1 MNPVEKEL
9 YNLTNIPEEFISA
22 VEVANKKVFDSV
34 LKLLSELEQK
44 DGYII
49 PNKASLQ
56 KIELIAE
63 QIRTT
68 LLEGDYVKALTEYTK
83 TFEAHGQVVL
93 ETFDIGAKLSDNP
106 FYKDLIKQT
115 QRNVLELFDAS
126 AIEFQLVSPI
136 KDILTNSIS
145 SSMKFSDAVK
155 SIRDFIEGSDTVEP
169 RLLKYAKVY
178 ARDAFSIFDRSFT
191 QVVNKEYD
199 IKYWEYAGGIVKGTR
214 EFCKNKVGKAFTDDE
229 VRSWA
234 KDDWQGKNS
243 NTTAQSIFT
252 YLGGYNCM
260 HVLLPISKER
270 YEKLK

>member
-155 SIRDFIEGSDTVEP
+155 SIRDFIEGSDAVEP

>member
-44 DGYII
+44 YGYII

-169 RLLKYAKVY
+169 RLLKYANVY

>member
-9 YNLTNIPEEFISA
+9 SNLTNIPEEFISA

-49 PNKASLQ
+49 PNKANLQ

-234 KDDWQGKNS
+234 KDDWQGKNP

>member
-9 YNLTNIPEEFISA
+9 SNLTNIPEEFISA

-234 KDDWQGKNS
+234 KDDWQGKNQ

>member
-9 YNLTNIPEEFISA
+9 SNLTNIPEEFISA